1 MSDTNLIVLTG
12 NLTRDPEL
20 RHTASGVAVANVG
33 LASNR
38 KYKQGDELKEDT
50 CFVDVTVFGSTAVA
64 VAEHLNKGRKV
75 LVEGRLR
82 YHAWEADDGQK
93 RSKVDVIANRVN
105 FLPRAAKNGNG
116 SDNGANEFDGII
128 PDDSDIPF

>member
-1 MSDTNLIVLTG
+1 MSDTNTVIVTG

-20 RHTASGVAVANVG
+20 RYTPSGVAVANVG

-38 KYKQGDELKEDT
+38 KYKQGDDIKDEV
-50 CFVDVTVFGSTAVA
+50 CFLDVTAFGSTAEA

-82 YHAWEADDGQK
+82 FRTWENEVGQK
-93 RSKVDVIANRVN
+93 RSKLDVIANRVN

-116 SDNGANEFDGII
+116 SDNGADEFDGAL
-128 PDDSDIPF
+128 DDGEIPF